1 MAAPVPSRTILCCH
15 VLNSIAEL
23 MPGRIV
29 ATILKVKGPPP
40 EKGSPAWM
48 DLVERVR
55 LQVHNL
61 QPTCSLTGGRRKDG
75 WPCES
80 PYIRENGRCKMHGG
94 NQPTGANHH
103 NFKHGRA
110 SRAYSALPSR
120 FKEAYMASME
130 DDDLLSLRADI
141 SLTDARMNELIERLD
156 TGESGERWRGVMT
169 LSGGLK
175 TELKET
181 ELDRDALTK
190 LAATLRELSEA
201 AISDER
207 AWRELKSTSQHRRKL
222 VDTERQRLKDLHA
235 YLTAEEA
242 LAIMGRIT
250 DSIIRHVEDK
260 AALTAILHEI
270 QVVTG
275 NDPRDRGLIGA

>member
-1 MAAPVPSRTILCCH
+1 
-15 VLNSIAEL
+15 

-29 ATILKVKGPPP
+29 KTILEVEGPPP

-48 DLVERVR
+48 DLVERIAD
-55 LQVHNL
+55 LVHNR
-61 QPTCSLTGGRRKDG
+61 QPVCSKTGGRRKDG

-94 NQPTGANHH
+94 NLPTGANHH
-103 NFKHGRA
+103 NFIHGRA
-110 SRAYSALPSR
+110 SRAYSALPAR

-141 SLTDARMNELIERLD
+141 SLTDARMNELIDRLD
-156 TGESGERWRGVMT
+156 TGETGENWRSVAT
-169 LSGGLK
+169 LSAGLLA
-175 TELKET
+175 ELASV
-181 ELDRDALTK
+181 ELDHAEMLSK
-190 LAATLRELSEA
+190 ATELSELSQV

-260 AALTAILHEI
+260 AVLTAILHEI
-270 QVVTG
+270 QVTTG
-275 NDPRDRGLIGA
+275 NDPRHRGLIGA

>member
-1 MAAPVPSRTILCCH
+1 
-15 VLNSIAEL
+15 

-29 ATILKVKGPPP
+29 KTVLQIKGPPP
-40 EKGSPAWM
+40 EKGSPAWLA
-48 DLVERVR
+48 LVDRVAR
-55 LQVHNL
+55 EVHNR
-61 QPTCSLTGGRRKDG
+61 QPICSLTGGRRKDG

-80 PYIRENGRCKMHGG
+80 PYIRDNGRCKMHGG
-94 NQPTGANHH
+94 NQPTGAEHH

-110 SRAYSALPSR
+110 SRAYSALPAR
-120 FKEAYMASME
+120 FKAAYMASME

-141 SLTDARMNELIERLD
+141 SLTDARMTELIERLD
-156 TGESGERWRGVMT
+156 TGETGERWRGVAT
-169 LSGGLK
+169 LSGGL
-175 TELKET
+175 TSELNHDD
-181 ELDRDALTK
+181 LDRDELMV
-190 LAATLRELSEA
+190 LSVRLRELSEA

>member
-1 MAAPVPSRTILCCH
+1 
-15 VLNSIAEL
+15 

-29 ATILKVKGPPP
+29 RTILKVEGPPP

-48 DLVERVR
+48 DLVERVAA
-55 LQVHNL
+55 LVHNR
-61 QPTCSLTGGRRKDG
+61 QPTCSLTGGKRKDG

-80 PYIRENGRCKMHGG
+80 PYIRDNGRCKMHGG

-110 SRAYSALPSR
+110 SRAYSALPAR
-120 FKEAYMASME
+120 FKEAYMASMQ

-156 TGESGERWRGVMT
+156 TGETGERWRSVVT
-169 LSGGLK
+169 LSSALL
-175 TELKET
+175 TELSHE
-181 ELDRDALTK
+181 ELDRDALMES
-190 LAATLRELSEA
+190 ATSLSEMSES

-260 AALTAILHEI
+260 AVLTAILHEI
-270 QVVTG
+270 QVATG
-275 NDPRDRGLIGA
+275 NDPRHRGLIGA